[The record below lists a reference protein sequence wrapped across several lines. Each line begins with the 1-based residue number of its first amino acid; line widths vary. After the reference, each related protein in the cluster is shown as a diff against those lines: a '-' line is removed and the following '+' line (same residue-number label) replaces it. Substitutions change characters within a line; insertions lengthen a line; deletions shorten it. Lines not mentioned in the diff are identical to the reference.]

1 MPVPCRWA
9 SRPLPQPI
17 AVGMLPIFP
26 QKLLG
31 FCHVASA
38 QRASQILTPTS
49 LPCSLP
55 TRMSLVT
62 SDLLLARPARCPGH
76 PTRMALIQPA
86 SPTSNSGVCVYAQVR
101 MSTRKCH
108 PQLAPPASRNPT
120 RALTCD
126 MQYPSPH
133 GPRMQHVA
141 FGRMS
146 LVTRKSDTP
155 FGPRQCFLRVRLPN
169 SQKDPTTCEVTQ
181 TRRFGRIT
189 TCDHLASGRRA
200 RTPSTSSRP
209 STSSTSSTPGAHSGR
224 RTLRAQ
230 PARPIERAGH
240 IGSRAWAC

>member
-17 AVGMLPIFP
+17 AAGMLPIFP

-31 FCHVASA
+31 FCHVALP

-62 SDLLLARPARCPGH
+62 SDLLLAWRARCPGH
-76 PTRMALIQPA
+76 PTRMALIEPA
-86 SPTSNSGVCVYAQVR
+86 SPTSSSRVCMYAQVCK
-101 MSTRKCH
+101 STRTSH
-108 PQLAPPASRNPT
+108 PQLAPLASRNPT

-126 MQYPSPH
+126 MQHPSPH
-133 GPRMQHVA
+133 GPRMHHVA

-169 SQKDPTTCEVTQ
+169 SQKDPTTCEFAK
-181 TRRFGRIT
+181 RRFGCIT

-209 STSSTSSTPGAHSGR
+209 STSSTPGASSGR

-230 PARPIERAGH
+230 PGRPIERAGH